1 MRVILDACVLYP
13 PILREILLGAA
24 SVGLY
29 TPLWSERI
37 LEEWARATAKLGPA
51 AAAQART
58 EVALTRAAFP
68 RASLAPAPGIER
80 RLKLPDDNDT
90 HVLAVA
96 IAGSADAILTYNAA
110 DFPRHVLAAEGLV
123 RRDPDGFVWEL
134 WSHHPDAMA
143 GVLETVRAKAEAL
156 AGQPQGLPALLR
168 RARLNRLAKAVQVG

>member
-1 MRVILDACVLYP
+1 MRVVLDACVLYP

-29 TPLWSERI
+29 TPLWSARI

-51 AAAQART
+51 AEAQART

-80 RLKLPDDNDT
+80 RLQLPDDNDT

-110 DFPRHVLAAEGLV
+110 DFPRHVLAAEGLA
-123 RRDPDGFVWEL
+123 RRDPDGFLWEL
-134 WSHHPDAMA
+134 WSRHPDAMA
-143 GVLETVRAKAEAL
+143 QVLEAVRAKAEAL
-156 AGQPQGLPALLR
+156 AGQPQDLPGLLR
-168 RARLNRLAKAVQVG
+168 RARLNRLAKAVQL

>member
-1 MRVILDACVLYP
+1 MRVVLDACVLYP

-24 SVGLY
+24 SAGLY
-29 TPLWSERI
+29 APLWSERI
-37 LEEWARATAKLGPA
+37 LEEWARATRKLGPA
-51 AAAQART
+51 AEAQART

-80 RLKLPDDNDT
+80 RLQLPDDNDT

-110 DFPRHVLAAEGLV
+110 DFPRHVLAAEGLA
-123 RRDPDGFVWEL
+123 RRDPDGFLWEL
-134 WSHHPDAMA
+134 WSRHPDAMA
-143 GVLETVRAKAEAL
+143 QVLETVRAKAEAL

-168 RARLNRLAKAVQVG
+168 RVRLNRLAKAVQVG